1 MMCPECGSS
10 RVTSAPDTLP
20 VCRDCDWTG
29 WQKNPPIDQAR
40 FEEGLLDTDEARL
53 ARGKT
58 AAVAA
63 DQAATTDFLAAF
75 AEAEEAAHSP
85 QCRTCTLP
93 DHACPLVPGC
103 PCCSDTQTRVLTE
116 LAARNT
122 TPCPKGHTWVLVRRY
137 AGVEDFTVRTI
148 TDAETGDDIP
158 LDSLQPGHDRSFNL
172 VIADT
177 RNNDEYDGVI
187 EEYLECQYCPAKIVG
202 DVIGYV
208 EQ

>member
-10 RVTSAPDTLP
+10 RVTSAPGTLP

-75 AEAEEAAHSP
+75 AEAEEAARLALQEALQDPTHPCHS
-85 QCRTCTLP
+85 
-93 DHACPLVPGC
+93 
-103 PCCSDTQTRVLTE
+103 
-116 LAARNT
+116 
-122 TPCPKGHTWVLVRRY
+122 GHTWTFVRKY
-137 AGVEDFTVRTI
+137 NGTEVYNVKMLIDQ
-148 TDAETGDDIP
+148 ETGDEIDP
-158 LDSLQPGHDRSFNL
+158 AS
-172 VIADT
+172 IAPDDART
-177 RNNDEYDGVI
+177 FAVVCHPNAASDGYDGI
-187 EEYLECQYCPAKIVG
+187 SEEYLECQYCPA
-202 DVIGYV
+202 VITAERVDGMDTTFD
-208 EQ
+208 